1 MIQVRIELL
10 QVPVILAALPVL
22 SHTGL
27 EFCFSLLLTCDIMV
41 SLFCLLSPLLHILSE
56 ITNGMSRKK
65 SKIAK
70 IFFNYPEL
78 QGFRER
84 VIALVNSNYGG
95 KWKTFAKNTGI
106 PADSLSK
113 LNTGQ
118 GTLSLQYVLKLL
130 SWDLEKA
137 IWLLTGQRV
146 EIRSVISKEPEFDEL
161 PEIIDLLSEIKRLK
175 ERVGDL
181 EKERQ

>member
-1 MIQVRIELL
+1 
-10 QVPVILAALPVL
+10 
-22 SHTGL
+22 
-27 EFCFSLLLTCDIMV
+27 
-41 SLFCLLSPLLHILSE
+41 
-56 ITNGMSRKK
+56 MSRKK

-78 QGFRER
+78 QAFRER

-95 KWKTFAKNTGI
+95 RWKAFAKDTGI

-118 GTLSLQYVLKLL
+118 GALSLHYVLKLL

-146 EIRSVISKEPEFDEL
+146 KIGSALSRESVFDDEV
-161 PEIIDLLSEIKRLK
+161 PEIADLLSEIKELK
-175 ERVGDL
+175 KRVGDL
-181 EKERQ
+181 EKASPGL